1 MEDFGDQFG
10 SILEA
15 NPTTKATAKDVIQS
29 KEAPGSSHG
38 HMADMPVGG
47 SLLWKQKQLEITQ
60 LITSQEDAINQ
71 LSAGMIIFVE
81 RTTTMKKIC
90 TPYSP
95 RAPWRIRIDNPSWCS

>member
-47 SLLWKQKQLEITQ
+47 SLLWKRK
-60 LITSQEDAINQ
+60 
-71 LSAGMIIFVE
+71 
-81 RTTTMKKIC
+81 
-90 TPYSP
+90 
-95 RAPWRIRIDNPSWCS
+95 